1 MLKGELSFET
11 KSDNCIE
18 KRKKKKEKSKYKER
32 QRKINRLIRRKE
44 VQFCKP

>member
-1 MLKGELSFET
+1 MKGELSFVA
-11 KSDNCIE
+11 KFDNCIE
-18 KRKKKKEKSKYKER
+18 KRKKKKEKSKYKKR